1 MEFNLFKNR
10 RNIILFMVSIIF
22 AFLLWFYAKTN
33 EIVVVER
40 TLPVQIK
47 TPKNIIL
54 KGVSP
59 DSVTV
64 KIKAKKRQHNM
75 LNKISPVIKLLY
87 DFPGIYKFR
96 LDENILSFP
105 AFLGI
110 EDYEIQCPDSI
121 QVEIDSLIRTKV
133 GITSVKGM
141 SFEPDKVIIVGPK
154 SMVSNIDYLSPD
166 SIPKGNFTT
175 ITIGNPL
182 IEIFPSKIRVRQ

>member
-1 MEFNLFKNR
+1 MGFDLFKNR
-10 RNIILFMVSIIF
+10 KNIISFIASLILAI
-22 AFLLWFYAKTN
+22 LLWYYAKTN
-33 EIVVVER
+33 EVVVIDS

-54 KGVSP
+54 KGISS
-59 DSVTV
+59 DSV
-64 KIKAKKRQHNM
+64 KIIIKAKKRQHNM
-75 LNKISPVIKLLY
+75 LKKISPVVKLSY
-87 DFPGIYKFR
+87 DFPGIYKFK
-96 LDENILSFP
+96 LDENRLSFP
-105 AFLGI
+105 VFLGI
-110 EDYEIQCPDSI
+110 EDYEIQFPDSI
-121 QVEIDSLIRTKV
+121 QVELDSLIRTEV

-182 IEIFPSKIRVRQ
+182 IEIFPSKIRVIQ

>member
-1 MEFNLFKNR
+1 MGFNLFKNR
-10 RNIILFMVSIIF
+10 RNIISFMASLILAV
-22 AFLLWFYAKTN
+22 LLWYYAKTN

-54 KGVSP
+54 KSVSS
-59 DSVTV
+59 DSVRIR
-64 KIKAKKRQHNM
+64 IKAKKRQHNM
-75 LNKISPVIKLLY
+75 LKKISPVIKLLY
-87 DFPGIYKFR
+87 DFPGIYKFK
-96 LDENILSFP
+96 LDENRLSFP
-105 AFLGI
+105 VFLGI
-110 EDYEIQCPDSI
+110 EDYEIQFPDSI

-154 SMVSNIDYLSPD
+154 SMVYNIDYLSPD

-182 IEIFPSKIRVRQ
+182 IEIFPNRIRVRQ

>member
-1 MEFNLFKNR
+1 MGFDLFKSR
-10 RNIILFMVSIIF
+10 KNIVSFIASLILAV
-22 AFLLWFYAKTN
+22 LLWYYAKTN

-54 KGVSP
+54 KGISS
-59 DSVTV
+59 DSVKV
-64 KIKAKKRQHNM
+64 RIKAKKRQHNM
-75 LNKISPVIKLLY
+75 LKKISPVVKLSY

-96 LDENILSFP
+96 LDEDRLTFP
-105 AFLGI
+105 VFLGI
-110 EDYEIQCPDSI
+110 EDYEIQFPDSI
-121 QVEIDSLIRTKV
+121 QVELDSLIRTEV

-154 SMVSNIDYLSPD
+154 SMISNIDYLSPD